1 MVPSAG
7 DGGGGDGGPGPELPP
22 STSAEGV
29 KGRPGLQ
36 RSDRYLQRCLRTQP
50 DEQPTELLSGV

>member
-1 MVPSAG
+1 MVPSVG

-29 KGRPGLQ
+29 KGRPGL
-36 RSDRYLQRCLRTQP
+36 
-50 DEQPTELLSGV
+50 